1 VILKHTK
8 VCLAA
13 VDTGF
18 PKFDKQSEIDR
29 KKSKGQIK
37 YSYGIDHTNIP
48 DANSRRY
55 NGALAQQES
64 KVSR

>member
-1 VILKHTK
+1 MILKRTK

-29 KKSKGQIK
+29 NKGQIK
-37 YSYGIDHTNIP
+37 YSYGIDHTNIL
-48 DANSRRY
+48 DANIRQY